1 MINNTNLMFFAA
13 AQKAEFFSLKGMFL
27 NKLGMSEEAN
37 QAFATAIQ
45 MDLNLP
51 KSWTEWGRYN
61 DGLFREKPTSMHLAA
76 NAISC
81 YLQAAGL
88 YKNAKARKILVRVLW
103 LLNCDDAQ
111 GTLWQA
117 CDNYSGETPI
127 WYWITFIPQ
136 LIQLLSHRQ
145 SKFARK
151 LLMQIAKSFPQSLY
165 LSLIHI

>member
-27 NKLGMSEEAN
+27 NRLGLGDEAN

-45 MDLNLP
+45 MDLNQP
-51 KSWTEWGRYN
+51 KSWKEWGRYS
-61 DGLFREKPTSMHLAA
+61 DQLFRERPATISFAS

-88 YKNAKARKILVRVLW
+88 YKNAKARKVLVRILW
-103 LLNCDDAQ
+103 LLNCDDAE
-111 GTLWQA
+111 GTLVHA
-117 CDNYSGETPI
+117 CDNFKGETPI

-136 LIQLLSHRQ
+136 LLQLLSH
-145 SKFARK
+145 KD
-151 LLMQIAKSFPQSLY
+151 

>member
-1 MINNTNLMFFAA
+1 MCISSLTKIYKLPNIEIQEAFLKLREQARCHYHKPHELSQGLNVINNTNLMFFAA

-27 NKLGMSEEAN
+27 NKIGMSEEAN

-88 YKNAKARKILVRVLW
+88 Y
-103 LLNCDDAQ
+103 
-111 GTLWQA
+111 
-117 CDNYSGETPI
+117 
-127 WYWITFIPQ
+127 
-136 LIQLLSHRQ
+136 
-145 SKFARK
+145 
-151 LLMQIAKSFPQSLY
+151 